1 MKRAMV
7 TRVTRTE
14 FELDDG
20 RVYQHPFELAEVP
33 TTEEFQGIY
42 NHWRELFEKE
52 LDGEQEAGRN
62 SESR

>member
-7 TRVTRTE
+7 TRVTKTE

-20 RVYQHPFELAEVP
+20 RVHQHQFELDEVP
-33 TTEEFQGIY
+33 TNEEFQRIY
-42 NHWRELFEKE
+42 DHWRELFEKE
-52 LDGEQEAGRN
+52 LDDEQETNRD

>member
-7 TRVTRTE
+7 TRVTKTE

-20 RVYQHPFELAEVP
+20 RVYQHPFELDEVP
-33 TTEEFQGIY
+33 TNEEFQRIY

-52 LDGEQEAGRN
+52 LDGEQETNRD

>member
-7 TRVTRTE
+7 TRVTKTD

-20 RVYQHPFELAEVP
+20 RVYQYPFELDRVP
-33 TTEEFQGIY
+33 TIEEFQRIY

-52 LDGEQEAGRN
+52 LDGEQETNRD

>member
-7 TRVTRTE
+7 TRVTKTE

-20 RVYQHPFELAEVP
+20 RVYQHPFELDEVP
-33 TTEEFQGIY
+33 TIEEFQRIY
-42 NHWRELFEKE
+42 DHWLNLFEKE
-52 LDGEQEAGRN
+52 LNAEQKTDWN

>member
-7 TRVTRTE
+7 TRVTKTE

-20 RVYQHPFELAEVP
+20 RVYQHPLELDEVP
-33 TTEEFQGIY
+33 TKEEFQRIY
-42 NHWRELFEKE
+42 DHWRELFEKE
-52 LDGEQEAGRN
+52 FDGKQETGQN